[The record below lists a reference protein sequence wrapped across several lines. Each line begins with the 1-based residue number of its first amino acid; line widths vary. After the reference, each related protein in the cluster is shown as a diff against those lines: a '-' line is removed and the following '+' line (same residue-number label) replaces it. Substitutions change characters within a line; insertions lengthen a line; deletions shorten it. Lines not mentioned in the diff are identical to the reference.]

1 MAQSAGDASLQYANL
16 RSANVSFTPSYF
28 NQSRFR
34 KFLLFTKP
42 TNTLLNL
49 SDEIIDKCEKMY
61 PSLQEDIEILSLQ
74 DNSGCADLDPDFLVK
89 DVFNVNNIVRVILKN
104 EIDLDDSAP
113 VSLYKSVKRSKLN
126 NGSPQSVQPQ
136 QQIPSSSGVLR
147 IAKKRPPT
155 GTTTTTTIS

>member
-49 SDEIIDKCEKMY
+49 SHEIIIN
-61 PSLQEDIEILSLQ
+61 IEILSLQ
-74 DNSGCADLDPDFLVK
+74 DNSGCDLDPDFLVK

-126 NGSPQSVQPQ
+126 NGSPQFAQPTTNLV
-136 QQIPSSSGVLR
+136 PSGVLL
-147 IAKKRPPT
+147 ITKKATYRNHDNK
-155 GTTTTTTIS
+155 